1 MNGLETAGLRLLEN
15 IPAIAAWC
23 TGLVLAVL
31 MVKRGG
37 GKAEKLLLAG
47 CCLMLIIELVQPFL
61 VELARQL
68 SEERFSAATYGAII
82 SIPLSILGLAGFI
95 CLIIAFWMRFRR
107 KKQES

>member
-1 MNGLETAGLRLLEN
+1 LSGLETAGLRLLEN

-23 TGLVLAVL
+23 TGLVLAVIML
-31 MVKRGG
+31 KRGG

-68 SEERFSAATYGAII
+68 SEERYGVVGFAMII
-82 SIPLSILGLAGFI
+82 SVPSSIVSLAGFV